1 MTFNNI
7 RDRIFKRWW
16 LVLVVTLISTVS
28 LYLWSSSVS
37 YQASIGVGASFNSPA
52 YTQSF
57 KDGNGALAYVESVD
71 KVFGKYLDSRF
82 SSVEIRSLVAQT
94 AGIGSTSTSTK
105 LPWYTIGSPGG
116 GFLSLTYSTDNN
128 EDANNFIK
136 AVKVAYKKII
146 AEWNEQKQ
154 VEFRVIEMQNFT
166 ETVVSFKKP
175 LQLQILPLV
184 VGLLLGILVSV
195 AIPIKN

>member
-16 LVLVVTLISTVS
+16 LVLVVTLISAAS
-28 LYLWSSSVS
+28 LFSWSSSVT

-52 YTQSF
+52 YIQSF
-57 KDGNGALAYVESVD
+57 KDGHGALAYVESVD
-71 KVFGKYLDSRF
+71 KIFGKYLESRF
-82 SSVEIRSLVAQT
+82 NSLEIQNLIAQT
-94 AGIGSTSTSTK
+94 AAISSDSISTTLPFYKVGSS
-105 LPWYTIGSPGG
+105 GG

-128 EDANNFIK
+128 EYANNFIK
-136 AVKVAYKKII
+136 AVKVVYKKII
-146 AEWNEQKQ
+146 ADWNEQKQ
-154 VEFRVIEMQNFT
+154 AEFKVIEMENFT
-166 ETVVSFKKP
+166 DTVFSVKKP

-195 AIPIKN
+195 TIPIKN